1 MKLFKMAGAALF
13 VTFLACKGKAPEQA
27 PPFLPGMYVSQAEN
41 EFCRIVDT
49 LIIQKTN
56 LDGTAY
62 QVTRKSAF
70 QRIRQGEKMPVEYQ
84 GEEWQAGYDAS
95 RGVLLPATKAPEI
108 RYSSEQNKV
117 FKGEW
122 EYEKV
127 E

>member
-1 MKLFKMAGAALF
+1 MIGAALWLTF
-13 VTFLACKGKAPEQA
+13 VGCKEEAPEQA

-49 LIIQKTN
+49 LIIRKTS
-56 LDGTAY
+56 LDGIAY
-62 QVTRKSAF
+62 QVIRKSAF
-70 QRIRQGEKMPVEYQ
+70 QRIRRGEKMAVEYQ
-84 GEEWQAGYDAS
+84 SEEWQAGYDAS
-95 RGVLLPATKAPEI
+95 HSVLLPSAKAPEI
-108 RYSSEQNKV
+108 RYSAEQNKV